1 MLTDIRTLPDGAA
14 LDADLCIIGG
24 GAAGVAMALR
34 LRGAPLKIM
43 LLESA
48 GLSPD
53 SATRALS
60 AGETTG
66 IPYFPLEDSRV
77 RMLGGSTY
85 RWGARSAPMTPVDFE
100 ARAWVPMSGWPIG
113 PEALTPYYDPVHDL
127 VGLRR
132 DFDYD
137 AGVYAL
143 VGAKPPDI
151 DDRRLAIA
159 AFQFGK
165 NLVFGEAFAA
175 DIKAA
180 RNIDAYLHANVT
192 DVDLSADRRRIK
204 AASIRT
210 LDGKTFTARA
220 RAFILACGG
229 IDNPRLLLNWSGR
242 AGACALKAN
251 AFVGRMFMEHPT
263 LTAGVVRA
271 KDWQALCDI
280 FSPGLA
286 GGRYVETGLAPSA
299 GLQRE
304 AKILNAVARVRP
316 IISEDATQALR
327 EIIWNA
333 RHRKIPL
340 SLNWY
345 KNEWLKARV
354 DAILKDPFSI
364 PLNIL
369 RHMQGKPKRF
379 RADSVVLEL
388 RTEQAPNPESR
399 VTLSDAVDPFGMRR
413 ARLNWAMT
421 ALDKRTMRV
430 MAETVDGEL
439 RRLGLGALESAEWL
453 KSDDLLWADDL
464 VGGHH
469 HMGTTRMSASPS
481 DGVVDADCKMHG
493 LDNLYVAG
501 GSVFPT
507 ASFVNP
513 TFTILCLALRLA
525 DHVRARLAGDRTDAP
540 AADTERRRAG

>member
-1 MLTDIRTLPDGAA
+1 MLTDIRTLTDSAV

-34 LRGAPLKIM
+34 LRSAPLKIM

-60 AGETTG
+60 AGETSG

-85 RWGARSAPMTPVDFE
+85 RWGARSAPMTPIDFE
-100 ARAWVPMSGWPIG
+100 ARDWAPMSGWPIG
-113 PEALTPYYDPVHDL
+113 PDALLPYHDAVHDL
-127 VGLRR
+127 VGLKR
-132 DFDYD
+132 DFPYD
-137 AGVYAL
+137 AGVFAL
-143 VGAKPPDI
+143 VGARPPAI
-151 DDRRLAIA
+151 DGRRLAIA

-165 NLVFGEAFAA
+165 TLVFGEAFAA

-180 RNIDAYLHANVT
+180 PNINAYLHANVT
-192 DVDLSADRRRIK
+192 DVALSADRRRIET
-204 AASIRT
+204 ASIRT

-220 RAFILACGG
+220 RIFVLACGG
-229 IDNPRLLLNWSGR
+229 IDNPRLLLNWAERG
-242 AGACALKAN
+242 GAAPLNAN
-251 AFVGRMFMEHPT
+251 GLVGRTFMEHPT
-263 LTAGVVRA
+263 MTAGVVRA
-271 KDWQALCDI
+271 ADWQALCDM
-280 FSPGLA
+280 FSPGLV
-286 GGRYVETGLAPSA
+286 GGRYVETGFAPSA
-299 GLQRE
+299 SLQRE
-304 AKILNAVARVRP
+304 AKILNAVARIRP
-316 IISEDATQALR
+316 ILSEDATQALR

-333 RHRKIPL
+333 RHRRIPL
-340 SLNWY
+340 SLKWY
-345 KNEWLKARV
+345 KNEWLNARI

-364 PLNIL
+364 PLNLL
-369 RHMQGKPKRF
+369 RHAQGKPKRF
-379 RADSVVLEL
+379 KADSVVLEL
-388 RTEQAPNPESR
+388 RTEQAPNPDSR
-399 VTLSDAVDPFGMRR
+399 VTLADAVDPFGMRR

-421 ALDKRTMRV
+421 PLDKRTMRV
-430 MAETVDGEL
+430 MADVVDGEL
-439 RRLGLGALESAEWL
+439 RRLGLGALQPAAWL
-453 KSDDLLWADDL
+453 KSDDLVWADDL

-469 HMGTTRMSASPS
+469 HMGTTRMAASPS
-481 DGVVDADCKMHG
+481 DGVVDANCKAHG

-525 DHVRARLAGDRTDAP
+525 DHVKARLAGQRADAP
-540 AADTERRRAG
+540 GADIARRRAG